1 LSRLIGKSFER
12 SLVAEASEPGPIVVV
27 DDGGD
32 EGIALIAYVLLKI
45 LHQTQRI
52 TAPLKRVAALAQ
64 NYLFNPGGISPL
76 IRPPDKTRKPEPLPQ
91 LAFNFP
97 GQ

>member
-1 LSRLIGKSFER
+1 MKIKRFLAKNPTAIRLQ
-12 SLVAEASEPGPIVVV
+12 IVT
-27 DDGGD
+27 
-32 EGIALIAYVLLKI
+32 ALIAYVLLKI

-64 NYLFNPGGISPL
+64 NYLFNPSGIEML
-76 IRPPDKTRKPEPLPQ
+76 IKPPGKTAQSKPPPQ